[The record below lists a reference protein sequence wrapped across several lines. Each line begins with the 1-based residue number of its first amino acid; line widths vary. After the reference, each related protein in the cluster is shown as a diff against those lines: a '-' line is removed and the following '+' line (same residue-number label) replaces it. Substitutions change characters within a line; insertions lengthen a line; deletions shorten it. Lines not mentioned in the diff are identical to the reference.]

1 MNADDSAMT
10 LHRIWYENDTRC
22 IAAHFQPAALLDLA
36 LARDVDMH
44 RLLRGTTLFVDDIL
58 QHRIRIAPAQFLQLV
73 DNAQR
78 LLASDDTAFLL
89 GQRLLPG
96 HYGAISDAL
105 RHADHLQ
112 QALDLL
118 IRYRAILSPLLTPR
132 LLVDDH
138 HAYLYWIDSCGNRE
152 QHRFVVE
159 ATMTAVHALCRW
171 QSGEKLPW
179 SFHFRHPQPR
189 HIEQYWVHLGNDI
202 HFAQQVDLMKIPR
215 QYLVRAW
222 PQAASLAGTI
232 ARQDSEQQWQAL
244 GWGSSFLDR
253 LFAHLLRHIREPLGL
268 ERVAQDF
275 AMSPATFK
283 RTLKKHHTGFQE
295 QLDLV
300 RKHVALYLLHIKGFN
315 NEEVAAYLQFH
326 DSTNFRRSFK
336 RWTGLAPSEL
346 RQHLSTPV

>member
-1 MNADDSAMT
+1 MT
-10 LHRIWYENDTRC
+10 LHRRWYENDTRF
-22 IAAHFQPAALLDLA
+22 IAAHHQPTALIDLA
-36 LARDVDMH
+36 LTRDVDLH
-44 RLLRGTTLFVDDIL
+44 RLLRGTALFPNDIL
-58 QHRIRIAPAQFLQLV
+58 QRRIQISPTQFLQLA

-112 QALDLL
+112 QALELL
-118 IRYRAILSPLLTPR
+118 IHYRALLSPLLAPR

-138 HAYLYWIDSCGNRE
+138 HAYLYWIDTCGHRE

-179 SFHFRHPQPR
+179 SFHFCHAQPR

-202 HFAQQVDLMKIPR
+202 HFAQQVDMMKIPR
-215 QYLVRAW
+215 QYLVHPW
-222 PQAASLAGTI
+222 PQSASLAGAM
-232 ARQDSEQQWQAL
+232 ARQDSERQLQAL
-244 GWGSSFLDR
+244 GWNGSFLDH
-253 LFAHLLRHIREPLGL
+253 LFAHLQRHIRAPLSL
-268 ERVAQDF
+268 EKVAQHF

-315 NEEVAAYLQFH
+315 NDEAAAYLQFH

-336 RWTGLAPSEL
+336 RWTGYAPSAL
-346 RQHLSTPV
+346 RQHLSAPN